1 MADKKLE
8 KARAEEASVLALV
21 HSGWLSKKGGFR
33 TNWQKRW
40 FELRGTVLLYK
51 EKEVGP
57 PRAHQLRSARRARI
71 CAAFVSLN

>member
-57 PRAHQLRSARRARI
+57 QRAHQLRSASRANMRCI
-71 CAAFVSLN
+71 CIN

>member
-8 KARAEEASVLALV
+8 RARAEEASVLALV

-40 FELRGTVLLYK
+40 FEVRGTVLLYK

-57 PRAHQLRSARRARI
+57 PRATSCEACILSRANMRCI
-71 CAAFVSLN
+71 CIN